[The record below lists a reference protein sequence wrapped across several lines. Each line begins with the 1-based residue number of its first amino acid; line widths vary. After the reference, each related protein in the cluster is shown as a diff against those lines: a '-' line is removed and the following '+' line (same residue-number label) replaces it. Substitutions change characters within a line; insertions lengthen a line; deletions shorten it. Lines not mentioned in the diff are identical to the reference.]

1 MSARVAIVTCSGRPD
16 AIEADA
22 PLVEACRAAGLDT
35 AMPDWRDRSVDWARF
50 DASVVRTTWD
60 YQYHA
65 EAFHRWIDHAARQ
78 TRLLN
83 PPAILR
89 WGFDKRHLM
98 ALAAA
103 GAAVIPTLFPSNAA
117 VEPVLRWASA
127 CGWTRLVLKP
137 VLGAGG
143 IDTVVM
149 DATAEGV
156 AGGWARVSAR
166 HEGYL
171 VQPFLPAVLEQGEI
185 SVILYGG
192 EIQHSILKRAA
203 SGEFRVQAAHGG
215 TVERVETPD
224 EAARL
229 ALLCHAALP
238 ADPLFLRV
246 DLIGEG
252 DRYQIIEC
260 EVVEPELFFPFAAG
274 SAERLAHRIAA
285 LTRGEP

>member
-1 MSARVAIVTCSGRPD
+1 MSARIAIVSCSGRPD
-16 AIEADA
+16 AIGADA
-22 PLVEACRAAGLDT
+22 PLVAACRSAGLET
-35 AMPDWRDRSVDWARF
+35 AMPDWQDTSVDWARF
-50 DASVVRTTWD
+50 DVAVVRTTWD

-65 EAFHRWIDHAARQ
+65 EAFGGWIDRVAKL

-83 PPAILR
+83 APEILR
-89 WGFDKRHLM
+89 WGFDKQHLKS
-98 ALAAA
+98 LAAA
-103 GAAVIPTLFPSNAA
+103 GAPTIPTLFPPDSA
-117 VEPVLRWASA
+117 VEPVLRWAAAS
-127 CGWTRLVLKP
+127 GWTRLVLKP

-143 IDTVVM
+143 IDTVIM
-149 DATAEGV
+149 EATAEGV
-156 AGGWARVSAR
+156 AGGWAQVSPR
-166 HEGYL
+166 REGYL

-192 EIQHSILKRAA
+192 DVQHCILKRAA
-203 SGEFRVQAAHGG
+203 IGEFRVQAEHGG
-215 TVERVETPD
+215 SVKRVDTPV

-260 EVVEPELFFPFAAG
+260 EVVEPELFFPFAPG
-274 SAERLAHRIAA
+274 SADRLAARIAA
-285 LTRGEP
+285 IVRDDR